1 MLTEFHIGLD
11 DTDSKQGGCTTYTA
25 TLIFEKLL
33 RENIIP
39 ADFPWLVRLN
49 PNVPWKTRGN
59 GALAI
64 HLETAEKNIAR
75 IKQIVKATIRD
86 TSDPS
91 IPGTDPAAILLE
103 GPVPDEVRQFCTS
116 ALHEV
121 LTIKKADQL
130 LSALNAEV
138 YNIKGRRG
146 IIGALAA
153 LGYGEERDH
162 TYEIIGYRTKK
173 MLGKTRRV
181 NLDSVRKMDR
191 AKELRTFNN
200 VDPETRRVL
209 TCPHGPDPVL
219 IGIRGEDPA
228 DLVAAFLMVELE
240 EPLERVMIFKTN
252 QGTDAHF
259 DRPSTIRD
267 ISVHQSVRLKGRVS
281 SPPKTLKGGH
291 VFFQLEDP
299 TGVVDCAAYQ
309 PTGPFRNTILGLM
322 TGDRIEAYGGV
333 RQGPGDGLTVNLEKM
348 EVLSLEERV
357 HYLRPRCSSCGSS
370 CESMGRDQG
379 FRCRKCSQRFPR
391 DTLTRSVLPRRLRE
405 TLYLPPPRA
414 HRHLTKP
421 ERRHYAGMDGH
432 AQMEHDEKP
441 DVFLGMFSRGP
452 THKLV

>member
-33 RENIIP
+33 QENIIP

-49 PNVPWKTRGN
+49 PNIPWKTRGN

-64 HLETAEKNIAR
+64 HLETLEENIKR
-75 IKQIVKATIRD
+75 IKQIVTSTILR

-91 IPGTDPAAILLE
+91 IPGTDPAAIFLV
-103 GPVPDEVRQFCTS
+103 GPVTDEVRQFCTS

-121 LTIKKADQL
+121 LTIKQGYHL
-130 LSALNAEV
+130 LQALNAEV
-138 YNIKGRRG
+138 YTPKGRRG

-153 LGYGEERDH
+153 LGYGDERDH
-162 TYEIIGYRTKK
+162 TYEIIGYRIKK
-173 MLGKTRRV
+173 MLGKPRRV
-181 NLDSVRKMDR
+181 NLDSVKKMDEL
-191 AKELRTFNN
+191 KELRTFNN
-200 VDPETRRVL
+200 VDSETRRVL

-240 EPLERVMIFKTN
+240 EPVERVMIFNTN

-259 DRPSTIRD
+259 DRTSTIRD

-309 PTGPFRNTILGLM
+309 PTGPFRNTILGLIA
-322 TGDRIEAYGGV
+322 GDRVEAYGGV
-333 RQGPGDGLTVNLEKM
+333 RQGPEERLTVNLEKL
-348 EVLSLEERV
+348 EVLSLEEDV
-357 HYLRPRCSSCGSS
+357 HYIRPRCASCGSS
-370 CESMGRDQG
+370 CESMGREQG
-379 FRCRKCSQRFPR
+379 FRCRKCGQRFPR
-391 DTLTRSVLPRRLRE
+391 ETLTRSVLPRQLRE
-405 TLYLPPPRA
+405 TFYIPPPRA

-421 ERRHYAGMDGH
+421 ERRHYAGMDKGQ
-432 AQMEHDEKP
+432 AQMERDKLPESL
-441 DVFLGMFSRGP
+441 LGMLSRGP
-452 THKLV
+452 PH

>member
-11 DTDSKQGGCTTYTA
+11 DTDSKHGGCTTYTA

-33 RENIIP
+33 QENITP

-49 PNVPWKTRGN
+49 PNIPWKTRGN

-64 HLETAEKNIAR
+64 HLETAEENIKR
-75 IKQIVKATIRD
+75 VKQIVTSTILR

-91 IPGTDPAAILLE
+91 IPGTDPAAIFLE

-121 LTIKKADQL
+121 LTIKQADHL

-138 YNIKGRRG
+138 YTIKGRRG

-153 LGYGEERDH
+153 LGYGAERDH
-162 TYEIIGYRTKK
+162 TYEIISYRTKK
-173 MLGKTRRV
+173 MLGKPRRV
-181 NLDSVRKMDR
+181 DLDSVRKMDEH
-191 AKELRTFNN
+191 KEFRTFNN
-200 VDPETRRVL
+200 VDPETGRVL

-240 EPLERVMIFKTN
+240 EPVERVMIFKTN

-259 DRPSTIRD
+259 KRPSTIQN

-299 TGVVDCAAYQ
+299 TGTVDCAAYQ

-333 RQGPGDGLTVNLEKM
+333 RQGPEERLTVNLEKL
-348 EVLSLEERV
+348 EVLNLEENIL
-357 HYLRPRCSSCGSS
+357 YLRPRCASCGSS

-379 FRCRKCSQRFPR
+379 FRCRKCGQRFPKG
-391 DTLTRSVLPRRLRE
+391 TLTRSVLPRRLRE
-405 TLYLPPPRA
+405 TFYLPPPRA

-421 ERRHYAGMDGH
+421 ETRQHAGIDKGH
-432 AQMEHDEKP
+432 SQVGHDKLPE
-441 DVFLGMFSRGP
+441 VLLGMLSREP
-452 THKLV
+452 PS